1 MEPITSLANPKVR
14 WARSLLQGRARRR
27 EGHFLIEGVR
37 LVEEALRVGSVPT
50 LAFFSPALEAT
61 PRGRALLQAL
71 LASPEARERVFP
83 VSEAVLGSLSDTVT
97 PQGIVAAVPLPQPPS
112 GPPGLLLILDQL
124 RDPGNL
130 GTVLRT
136 ALAAGVE
143 EVWLAPGTVDP
154 YNPKVVRAAMGAH
167 FRLPLRVHVRWDEV
181 ATRAPGRP
189 IWLATAQGG
198 TPYDQVDWRTPSVL
212 IVGGEA
218 EGASPEA
225 EALATGRVH
234 IPMEQGVESLNAAV
248 AAAILLFE
256 ARRQRSRGRA
266 EP

>member
-14 WARSLLQGRARRR
+14 WARSLLQGRSRRR
-27 EGHFLIEGVR
+27 EGRFLIEGLR
-37 LVEEALRVGSVPT
+37 LVEEALRVGSIPT
-50 LAFFSPALEAT
+50 LAFFSPTLGTT
-61 PRGRALLQAL
+61 PRGQVLLQAL
-71 LASPEARERVFP
+71 QALPEARERILP
-83 VSEAVLGSLSDTVT
+83 ASEAVLQSLSDTVT
-97 PQGIVAAVPLPQPPS
+97 PQGIVAAVPFPQPPP
-112 GPPGLLLILDQL
+112 GPPGLLLVLDQL

-136 ALAAGVE
+136 AWAAGVE
-143 EVWLAPGTVDP
+143 EVWLPPGTVDP

-167 FRLPLRVHVRWDEV
+167 FRIPLRSRVRWDEV
-181 ATRAPGRP
+181 AARAPGRP

-198 TPYDQVDWRTPSVL
+198 TPYDQVDWRVPCIL

-234 IPMEQGVESLNAAV
+234 IRMEQGVESLNAAV
-248 AAAILLFE
+248 AAAVLLFE
-256 ARRQRSRGRA
+256 ARRQRVRGR
-266 EP
+266 E